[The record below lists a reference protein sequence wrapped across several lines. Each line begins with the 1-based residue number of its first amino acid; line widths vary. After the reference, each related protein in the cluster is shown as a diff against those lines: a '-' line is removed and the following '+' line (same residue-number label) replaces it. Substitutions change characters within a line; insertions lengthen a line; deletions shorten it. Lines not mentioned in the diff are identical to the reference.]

1 MTALAKPLTPAVKAG
16 EALDVKRA
24 QKGDTDA
31 FQRLYHTHVA
41 RINSLARRLLG
52 DADADEAT
60 QDVFVRAWYKLE
72 TFKGRSS
79 FGTWL
84 YRLAIN
90 VLLGNRA
97 SRGKREARIHGGDEM
112 VSQTESRP
120 VTVDLHLDFETAIG
134 RLPEGAR
141 QVFVLHDVE
150 GYKHREIG
158 EMLGVTPG
166 TSKAQLHRARMTL
179 RNYIER
185 EGE

>member
-1 MTALAKPLTPAVKAG
+1 MTALAEPLSDRGT

-24 QKGDTDA
+24 QKGDPDA
-31 FQRLYHTHVA
+31 FERLYHAHVA
-41 RINSLARRLLG
+41 RINSLARRLMG

-72 TFKGRSS
+72 TFKGGSS

-90 VLLGNRA
+90 LLLGTRK
-97 SRGKREARIHGGDEM
+97 SRGKRDARLQGGEETLAR
-112 VSQTESRP
+112 TESRRE
-120 VTVDLHLDFETAIG
+120 TLELGLDFESAIS
-134 RLPEGAR
+134 RLPEGAKK
-141 QVFVLHDVE
+141 VFVLHDIE
-150 GYKHREIG
+150 GFKHREIG
-158 EMLGVTPG
+158 EMLAVTPG

-185 EGE
+185 